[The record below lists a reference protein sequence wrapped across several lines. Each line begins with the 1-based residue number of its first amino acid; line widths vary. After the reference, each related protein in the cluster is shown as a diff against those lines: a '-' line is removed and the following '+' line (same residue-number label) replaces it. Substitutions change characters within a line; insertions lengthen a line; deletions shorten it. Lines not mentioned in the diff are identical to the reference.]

1 MIGFDPTVIERF
13 PGQQHGETVE
23 LMTTYHW
30 ISFIPD
36 FFKIFTFTTIFLL
49 IIAFT
54 NVPQEFSPEIRFYI
68 FMIILAILI
77 HWICFC
83 LYNYFLKIILIT
95 NMRVIEIENTVFLRR
110 EQDATFLTH
119 IQDVKFHQHDI
130 IQRIFRFGDLVILG
144 GSNEVKHVLCYVP
157 KVHIVH
163 DVLSDLHQKAL
174 ENTGQVLKSY

>member
-1 MIGFDPTVIERF
+1 MIGFDPAGTDQF
-13 PGQQHGETVE
+13 PGQQRSETVE

-30 ISFIPD
+30 ISLIPD
-36 FFKIFTFTTIFLL
+36 FFKFVAFISIFLL
-49 IIAFT
+49 VVTYT
-54 NVPQEFSPEIRFYI
+54 NLPQEFSPEIQFYM
-68 FMIILAILI
+68 FTIIIAILI
-77 HWICFC
+77 HWICFR

-95 NMRVIEIENTVFLRR
+95 NMRVIEIDNTVFLRR

-130 IQRIFRFGDLVILG
+130 LQRIFGFGDLVVLG

-163 DVLSDLHQKAL
+163 NMLSDLHQKSMEQSGKIL
-174 ENTGQVLKSY
+174 IND